1 MRKFFTLTIMSLFLI
16 GSVSLIEAGPSPALK
31 ACYKRVSE
39 RHRTELKAC
48 RAKYS
53 IKSFRKDCRKR
64 AGDNH
69 IKGRQNCR
77 KIHK

>member
-1 MRKFFTLTIMSLFLI
+1 MRKFFTLAIMSLFFV
-16 GSVSLIEAGPSPALK
+16 GSVSLVEAKPSAALK

-39 RHRTELKAC
+39 RHRAELKAC

-53 IKSFRKDCRKR
+53 IKSFRKRCRKR
-64 AGDNH
+64 AGDH
-69 IKGRQNCR
+69 HTKGRRNCR